1 MAKSKKIKQA
11 NAQLKQLAVEGET
24 YKTHLTAKYL
34 KRKFYEPKNEKMITA
49 FIPGVIRQV
58 FVHTGDLVS
67 PGDKL
72 LILEAMKMN
81 NYIMA
86 STEGRIKEIFVDVN
100 SSVAKD
106 TLLIELE

>member
-1 MAKSKKIKQA
+1 MAKSKKIKLA
-11 NAQLKQLAVEGET
+11 ASQLKQLSVEGET
-24 YKTHLTAKYL
+24 YRTLLTQKYL
-34 KRKFYEPKNEKMITA
+34 KRKFYEPKNDKKIIA
-49 FIPGVIRQV
+49 FIPGVIRNV
-58 FVHTGDLVS
+58 FVKTGDAVH

-81 NYIMA
+81 NYIIA
-86 STEGRIKEIFVDVN
+86 HTEGKIKEIYVDVN